1 MKPSGEEHDQR
12 RCEQLAQQR
21 QLPRKERRKLLRVQQ
36 QLQKRDHQGLRK
48 QKRLQRKF
56 NAVNP
61 QEFERDGNNRASA
74 RQDSGVA
81 WDATLSDTTKMN
93 SSGASYEACRLPLR
107 SGSTDAAVAA
117 PKNLKQ
123 KQQQE
128 RENDALH
135 HELQMLEARL
145 GINNKK
151 GCKKS
156 SNANAKL
163 RRELEA
169 DGFDLELQDILD
181 NILVRHVWL

>member
-1 MKPSGEEHDQR
+1 MKPSGEE
-12 RCEQLAQQR
+12 QLAQHR
-21 QLPRKERRKLLRVQQ
+21 QLPRKERRKLLRAQQ

-56 NAVNP
+56 KAANP
-61 QEFERDGNNRASA
+61 QESESDGNNRASA
-74 RQDSGVA
+74 RQDPGVA
-81 WDATLSDTTKMN
+81 GEATLSETTQRN
-93 SSGASYEACRLPLR
+93 SSGASYGACGLPLR

-117 PKNLKQ
+117 PKKLEQ
-123 KQQQE
+123 KQRQE
-128 RENDALH
+128 RENDTLQ

-145 GINNKK
+145 GINNKN

-156 SNANAKL
+156 SKANAKL